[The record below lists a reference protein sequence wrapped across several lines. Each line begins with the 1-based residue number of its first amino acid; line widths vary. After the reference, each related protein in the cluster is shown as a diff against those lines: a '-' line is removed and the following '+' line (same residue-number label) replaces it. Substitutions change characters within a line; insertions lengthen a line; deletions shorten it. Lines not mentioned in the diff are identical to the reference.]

1 MLFFKDELILRDEC
15 SKWADDVEAT
25 IEKHLNEF
33 KPVFHARKWKNNK
46 NNKDQKNMF
55 I

>member
-1 MLFFKDELILRDEC
+1 MLFFQNILRDEC

-33 KPVFHARKWKNNK
+33 KPVFVLENRK
-46 NNKDQKNMF
+46 Q
-55 I
+55 